1 MARVEGKVAIIT
13 GGTGGMGE
21 SHSRKLISEGAKV
34 VITDIDEKK
43 GNTLAAELG
52 ENALFIKHDVS
63 SEEDW
68 KKVVDQTEEKFGPVN
83 ILVNNAGIT
92 IKKSIED
99 FTLAE
104 YKKVIDVNQVAIF
117 LGMKTAVKSMKKV
130 KSGSIIN
137 ISSLNG
143 LVGSSDQIAY
153 DSSKFAVRGMTKSAA
168 AEFADYGIRVNS
180 IHPGLVDTPILH
192 TEGVQEAIKGMV
204 NAIPMKRVARPE
216 EVSNLVLYLASD
228 EASYTTASEFVID
241 GGFMGVLS

>member
-13 GGTGGMGE
+13 GGTGGMGV

-104 YKKVIDVNQVAIF
+104 YKKVIDVNQVVIF

-228 EASYTTASEFVID
+228 EASYTTASEYVID